1 MKFESYH
8 PTINFIYFLF
18 VFIAAVLF
26 NHPIYAAIAFLAS
39 FAYSIKLNGKRSV
52 ILNLILVPCVFLYGC
67 WYAFYHHFGITNL
80 GENFI
85 GNNITFESLCYGMV
99 RGMMAVAFVMIF
111 SAMLTVMST
120 DKVIYLVGRI
130 FPKGSLF
137 ISIFLRSFSRVRHRF
152 RATDMSRKGI
162 GMGKGY
168 GNIFHKIR
176 NCMRILSIVIT
187 WTLEDYIESA
197 QSMKCRGYTLKGRT
211 AFSIYR
217 FDNRDRSVVIMLCTG
232 IIITLVAY
240 SLGQTT
246 VIYDPEI
253 ILYKPTLWAYF
264 FYIIYAFVCL
274 LPVMLELWNEAV
286 YNRVSRN
293 IQI

>member
-18 VFIAAVLF
+18 VFAAAVLF
-26 NHPIYAAIAFLAS
+26 NHPIYVVIAFLTS
-39 FAYSIKLNGKRSV
+39 FVYSIKLNGRRSV
-52 ILNLILVPCVFLYGC
+52 LLNLILVPCAFLYGC
-67 WYAFYHHFGITNL
+67 WYAFYHHFGITSL
-80 GENFI
+80 GKNFI
-85 GNNITFESLCYGMV
+85 GNNITLESLCYGMV
-99 RGMMAVAFVMIF
+99 RGMTAAAFIMIF
-111 SAMLTVMST
+111 SAMLAVMST

-130 FPKGSLF
+130 FPRGSLF

-152 RATDMSRKGI
+152 CTTDISRKGI
-162 GMGKGY
+162 GMGKGQ

-176 NCMRILSIVIT
+176 NCVRIISIVIT

-197 QSMKCRGYTLKGRT
+197 SSMKCRGYTLKGRT

-232 IIITLVAY
+232 IVVTFMAY
-240 SLGQTT
+240 ALGQTT

-253 ILYKPTLWAYF
+253 IIYKPTLWAYF
-264 FYIIYAFVCL
+264 FYTVYALTCL
-274 LPVMLELWNEAV
+274 LPMMLELWNEAV
-286 YNRVSRN
+286 YNRVSRS
-293 IQI
+293 I

>member
-8 PTINFIYFLF
+8 PTINVIYFLF
-18 VFIAAVLF
+18 VLTAAVVF
-26 NHPIYAAIAFLAS
+26 NHPVYAAIAFFTA
-39 FAYSIKLNGKRSV
+39 FVYSIKLNGKRSV
-52 ILNLILVPCVFLYGC
+52 ILNLILVPCIFLYGC

-80 GENFI
+80 GKNFI
-85 GNNITFESLCYGMV
+85 DNNITLESLCYGMV
-99 RGMMAVAFVMIF
+99 RGMMAAAFIMAF

-130 FPKGSLF
+130 FPRGSLF

-152 RATDMSRKGI
+152 LATDRSRKGI
-162 GMGKGY
+162 GMGKGH
-168 GNIFHKIR
+168 GNILHKIR
-176 NCMRILSIVIT
+176 NCVRIVSIVIT
-187 WTLEDYIESA
+187 WTLEDYIESS

-232 IIITLVAY
+232 IIVTVMAY
-240 SLGQTT
+240 ALGQTN
-246 VIYDPEI
+246 IMYDPEI
-253 ILYKPTLWAYF
+253 IIYKPAFWAYF
-264 FYIIYAFVCL
+264 FYAVYAFVCF
-274 LPVMLELWNEAV
+274 LPMMLELFNEAV

-293 IQI
+293 I